1 MIYSTKKEVAYA
13 MWTTSNFLFVCRAA
27 VTEYLI
33 ITDRI
38 GVFLTSVAGITFYCV
53 NSATL
58 HFFYDSRVVGIT
70 IKSVGCPIEENNH
83 SFLWLLCIVEPFS
96 FGLKPINTGIAY
108 GVFWDKVVFYI
119 FALVG
124 TPGNEAGAPF
134 DTGTKTVPAPIRLT
148 SNITEL
154 FLSYLDYVTIRA

>member
-1 MIYSTKKEVAYA
+1 MIYSTKKRLS
-13 MWTTSNFLFVCRAA
+13 TQCGQPFLVSRSA
-27 VTEYLI
+27 VTKYFVM
-33 ITDRI
+33 TYRI
-38 GVFLTSVAGITFYCV
+38 RVFLTSVAGIAFYCV

-70 IKSVGCPIEENNH
+70 VQSVGCPIEKNNH
-83 SFLWLLCIVEPFS
+83 SFLWLLCTVEPFS
-96 FGLKPINTGIAY
+96 FGLKPINAGIAY

-119 FALVG
+119 SALIC

-148 SNITEL
+148 ANIAEL
-154 FLSYLDYVTIRA
+154 FLRHLDYVTIRA